1 MDDEIRD
8 LFVEWVQ
15 QTQKTGKAPKH
26 AMQEQMA
33 VNVLVY
39 KVSETLMVQDMR
51 RKIEEMPSGNQR
63 FLN

>member
-39 KVSETLMVQDMR
+39 KVSETLMVQDMT

>member
-1 MDDEIRD
+1 MDDDLRA

-15 QTQKTGKAPKH
+15 QMQKTGKALEH

-33 VNVLVY
+33 ANALVC
-39 KVSETLMVQDMR
+39 KISETLMVQDMR